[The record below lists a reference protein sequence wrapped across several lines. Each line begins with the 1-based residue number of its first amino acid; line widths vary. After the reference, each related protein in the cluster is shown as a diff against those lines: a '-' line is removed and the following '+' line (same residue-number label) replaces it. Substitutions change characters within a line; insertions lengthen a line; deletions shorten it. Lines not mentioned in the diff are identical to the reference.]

1 MIPLKPSNPSHK
13 NQELENNIK
22 FHTIKMNKISKIFRR
37 LYSHQKITQEV
48 IAPHYEFDEPIPDK
62 VSSFPIAKYGGE
74 HIVTLLTG
82 TSLGQQGSSYIKTI
96 FEHVHAPIM
105 FEQLCTQECND
116 LPMSTSDAI
125 LKSVARNRVCLNID
139 VHQDMDRKQESLFM
153 NNALDLFA
161 CVVNCQSIPGFNTKR
176 DDIDIAV
183 ISQNNVGDFSKL
195 EYEPV
200 DGLVKTMK
208 ICTAKDVRRI
218 IHFAFKYAQKNER
231 EKITFAHKANMIP
244 LTDGLFIKLA
254 KEIHDSHYKDLE
266 FEIMT
271 VDAIAR
277 KLVTQPERFDVIASN
292 EKYGTF
298 LTSIAAG
305 VCGGPSLFCACE
317 IGDEHAVF
325 KPLETKLSINAEA
338 ECEKMLNP
346 YGTIM
351 TGIQLLYH
359 LNFHDC
365 GSIIYEAVESVM
377 DNMVRTK
384 EHGGRYC
391 EKDIIDRIIQSLGKK
406 TCQF

>member
-1 MIPLKPSNPSHK
+1 
-13 NQELENNIK
+13 
-22 FHTIKMNKISKIFRR
+22 MNKISKIFRR
-37 LYSHQKITQEV
+37 LYSHQKISQERNV
-48 IAPHYEFDEPIPDK
+48 PHHEIDEPIPDH
-62 VSSFPIAKYGGE
+62 VSSFPIPKYGGE

-82 TSLGQQGSSYIKTI
+82 TSVGREGSSYIQSI
-96 FEHVHAPIM
+96 FNHVHAPIM
-105 FEQLCTQECND
+105 FEELCTQECGD

-125 LKSVARNRVCLNID
+125 VSSVARNRVCINID
-139 VHQDMDRKQESLFM
+139 VHHDMERKQESMFM

-161 CVVNCQSIPGFNTKR
+161 CVVNVQSIPGFNAKR

-200 DGLVKTMK
+200 NGLVKTIK

-218 IHFAFKYAQKNER
+218 IHFAFKYAQKNDR
-231 EKITFAHKANMIP
+231 EKITFAHKAAMIKM
-244 LTDGLFIKLA
+244 TDGLFIKLA
-254 KEIHDSHYKDLE
+254 KEIHEAHYKDVQ
-266 FEIMT
+266 FEIMS
-271 VDAIAR
+271 VDSIAR

-298 LTSIAAG
+298 LTSISAG

-317 IGDEHAVF
+317 IGDQHAVF
-325 KPLETKLSINAEA
+325 KPLQTKLSINSD
-338 ECEKMLNP
+338 CQRTLNP

-351 TGIQLLYH
+351 AGVQLLYY

-365 GSIIYEAVESVM
+365 GSIIYDAVESALHSKI
-377 DNMVRTK
+377 RTS
-384 EHGGRYC
+384 EHGGRYK
-391 EKDIIDRIIQSLGKK
+391 EQEIIEQILKSLGKK